1 MSPLIFFIL
10 LSCLCALY
18 GDATVKHFLNYLNIV
33 KTEFRSRLN
42 ERNIECLQRIKVE
55 GLDLKEFAEKCVL
68 MQSYYGGIQK
78 NNVLLNENI
87 KTTITIKQNKSK
99 RDSLTLILMNTWVV

>member
-1 MSPLIFFIL
+1 M
-10 LSCLCALY
+10 
-18 GDATVKHFLNYLNIV
+18 KHFFNYLNIV

-42 ERNIECLQRIKVE
+42 ERNIECLLCIEVE

-68 MQSYYGGIQK
+68 MQSHYGGSQK

-87 KTTITIKQNKSK
+87 KNTITIKQNKSK
-99 RDSLTLILMNTWVV
+99 KIH